1 MHIPRMVIYT
11 GWIGGGGGGGEVLYN
26 LVGDSLF
33 A

>member
-11 GWIGGGGGGGEVLYN
+11 MGGLGGGGGEVLYN